1 MIEDTSVGAS
11 VGASVDLSEAMP
23 RDTGILYI
31 VVPGTNKRTGW
42 QITFAGPGH
51 PKTVAQNEELSR
63 ANLDKQERIEMAQVN
78 NRKWKG
84 DGKQVSDVR
93 RENVQW
99 VLGRILSWTPAI
111 TIKQFSAEPV
121 ELPEG
126 ANKEQR
132 TRAADLL
139 AEPYMTPYFL
149 QMTEY
154 LGDQASFIEA
164 SAKT

>member
-1 MIEDTSVGAS
+1 MLNEEKIVA
-11 VGASVDLSEAMP
+11 VDMSAAMP
-23 RDTGILYI
+23 KDTGILHV

-51 PKTVAQNEELSR
+51 SQTVAQNEELSR
-63 ANLDKQERIEMAQVN
+63 ANLDKAERIEMAQVN
-78 NRKWKG
+78 QRKWKG
-84 DGKQVSDVR
+84 DGKQVSDIR
-93 RENVQW
+93 RENVAW
-99 VLGRILSWTPAI
+99 VMGRALSWTPV
-111 TIKQFSAEPV
+111 TIKQFGADPV

-126 ANKEQR
+126 ASAEQIK
-132 TRAADLL
+132 RASDLL
-139 AEPYMTPYFL
+139 SQPYMTPYFT

>member
-1 MIEDTSVGAS
+1 MSDDAS
-11 VGASVDLSEAMP
+11 IAGVDLSAAIP
-23 RDTGILYI
+23 KDTGILH
-31 VVPGTNKRTGW
+31 VVIPGTNKRTGW
-42 QITFAGPGH
+42 QVTFAGPGH

-84 DGKQVSDVR
+84 EGKQVSDLR

-99 VLGRILSWTPAI
+99 VLGRILSWTPI
-111 TIKQFSAEPV
+111 TIKQFAAEPI
-121 ELPEG
+121 ELPET
-126 ANKEQR
+126 ASPEQVK
-132 TRAADLL
+132 RAAELL
-139 AEPYMTPYFL
+139 AQPYMTPYFL

-164 SAKT
+164 SART